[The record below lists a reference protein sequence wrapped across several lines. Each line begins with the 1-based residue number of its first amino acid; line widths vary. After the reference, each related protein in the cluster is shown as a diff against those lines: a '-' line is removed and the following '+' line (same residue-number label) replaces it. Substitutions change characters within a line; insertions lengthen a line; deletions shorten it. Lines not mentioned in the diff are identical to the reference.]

1 MEPASFRAWYL
12 YARKRVPSG
21 NNQTAGC
28 VTLLP
33 MKQINLRVPE
43 DLLAKIDVERKELG
57 ESRNA
62 CITRLIQEG
71 LSKGK
76 RTGLPDAGPITFAA
90 TTAGISSAEL
100 AANEDPHAERS
111 REQLVE
117 ELRSTHPV
125 IRGSRVKHLPR
136 CSCGVCQ
143 PKGKP

>member
-1 MEPASFRAWYL
+1 
-12 YARKRVPSG
+12 
-21 NNQTAGC
+21 
-28 VTLLP
+28 

-76 RTGLPDAGPITFAA
+76 RTGLPDAGPITFTA

-100 AANEDPHAERS
+100 AANEDPHAKRS

-117 ELRSTHPV
+117 ELQSTRHPAV
-125 IRGSRVKHLPR
+125 MRGSRVKHLPR